1 MKTLIIFIIAIS
13 IVGCN
18 TSEVPPTEP
27 LNTETTAD
35 TSGSAPQHPVHVPV
49 SGTIESFATVTVSPD
64 QIISFYTHTPAMVS
78 DINVMAG
85 QKIKKGDPLYQ
96 LESMQLIEMQQQFQS
111 ALARQKSAKLEMD
124 RYKSLKEKQ
133 SVSDKSYELTEEAFE
148 TAKSQANALEIML
161 QLNGLDVSAIKNGK
175 IQPAVIK
182 RSPANGFVRAIN
194 VNRGDFVEGNKAIL
208 SIVDAT
214 SIYLEINV
222 QASVS
227 GNLKPGAAFEYSR
240 LSDNNWQ
247 PGTVHLVGGAI
258 DANNN
263 TLLLIGKPT
272 NEDDLVIGEKLMVR
286 FLNQKQ

>member
-1 MKTLIIFIIAIS
+1 MKNLIIFIFAIS
-13 IVGCN
+13 VVGCN
-18 TSEVPPTEP
+18 NSEVQPTET
-27 LNTETTAD
+27 LNTEVDTD
-35 TSGSAPQHPVHVPV
+35 TSGSAPEHPVNVPV

-111 ALARQKSAKLEMD
+111 ALARQKSAKLEME

-148 TAKSQANALEIML
+148 TAKAQANALEIML
-161 QLNGLDVSAIKNGK
+161 QINGLDVSAIKNGK

-182 RSPANGFVRAIN
+182 RSPANGFVRAVN

-214 SIYLEINV
+214 SAYLEINV

-227 GNLKPGAAFEYSR
+227 GNLKPGVAFEYSR
-240 LSDNNWQ
+240 LSDNNWL

-272 NEDDLVIGEKLMVR
+272 NANDLVIGEKLVVR
-286 FLNQKQ
+286 FLN